1 MDDEFSSA
9 VRNDGLFGAV
19 FEVEEATAYLY
30 LLDMTAAEGGQII
43 HAHPVP
49 KKTEGD
55 PQGEVR
61 WSSDG
66 DLAAVFRGDRIVA
79 VLDLEIARQDTKR
92 TGRAPSISD
101 AARFARV
108 H

>member
-9 VRNDGLFGAV
+9 VRRDGLFGAV
-19 FEVEEATAYLY
+19 FEVDEATAYLY

-43 HAHPVP
+43 HAYAVP
-49 KKTEGD
+49 KKVKGD

-79 VLDLEIARQDTKR
+79 VLDLEIARQDAKR
-92 TGRAPSISD
+92 AGRAPSINDST
-101 AARFARV
+101 RFDSV